1 MFNMD
6 KIIELDEIISFGWFS
21 MIPGESIDL
30 IGGEKASFIT
40 DTGEKI
46 IEVKDYKILTFW
58 DKMDEMNI
66 WDWGKSYKS
75 NLSVTDGV
83 EWNLELKSRHGK
95 NLTSGGYN
103 EFPRNFKKFI
113 KEINYLFGI
122 RIFNE

>member
-1 MFNMD
+1 MN
-6 KIIELDEIISFGWFS
+6 KINKINEIISFGWFS
-21 MIPGESIDL
+21 MVPGESIDL
-30 IGGEKASFIT
+30 IGADKARFISDAGEA
-40 DTGEKI
+40 I